1 MAGIG
6 FSLQRPDKENCDP
19 ERQRGGRYGA
29 MAIIGPWI
37 FAILAF
43 EILRRSLGL
52 VGADDDGLPLQSSI
66 IYLFLV
72 SLVSAA
78 PVTAI
83 MLRMVFDDIH
93 RRQSEHV
100 VTIYLLALAGS
111 MTVGLISAQV
121 AFGIVAGFPAADM
134 FPMMAAAG
142 AMAMTWTAATFAAA
156 IRAYKAIGYAF
167 MVGFALAVVATLF
180 VAGQS
185 GGPQVQALAFACG
198 FASTFVW
205 LSGEVIRVF
214 DGPSAG
220 ELRPVVKRVLRD
232 GLRYRTIGF
241 GAFAAAAAI
250 WTDSIVVWFG
260 PFGEVASNGLS
271 TMPFYDSAMFV
282 SRISML
288 PGLLVF
294 LAFHDGIWFDRMQGF
309 LRAVNRN
316 EALERI
322 MAQSALLE
330 GAVRRGLLWLIAIQ
344 SLIAVM
350 LYVLAPALIEPFGMM
365 YQQTGILRVGLLGTL
380 FFALFSLMA
389 TLVLYLGR
397 DREFLRLQ
405 LAFLVLNG
413 LATYFFMRWGADY
426 LGFGFLVASVAGAV
440 FAAAVLED
448 TLNRLPYITFANALR
463 NSRNVYASRAPRR
476 FLVALRPFSLSGLLP
491 ARLR

>member
-6 FSLQRPDKENCDP
+6 FALQRPDNEYRDP

-29 MAIIGPWI
+29 MAIVGPWV
-37 FAILAF
+37 FAILAL

-52 VGADDDGLPLQSSI
+52 GGADDDGLPLQSGI

-93 RRQSEHV
+93 RRQRENV

-111 MTVGLISAQV
+111 MTFGLVVALF
-121 AFGIVAGFPAADM
+121 AFGIVAGFPAAAL
-134 FPMMAAAG
+134 FPTMAASG

-156 IRAYKAIGYAF
+156 IRAYRAIGYAF
-167 MVGFALAVVATLF
+167 MLGFALAVVATLF
-180 VAGQS
+180 VTGQS
-185 GGPQVQALAFACG
+185 AGPHIQALAFACG
-198 FASTFVW
+198 FATAFVW

-214 DGPSAG
+214 DVPSVV
-220 ELRPVVKRVLRD
+220 EFRPIVKRVLRD
-232 GLRYRTIGF
+232 GLRYRVLGF

-250 WTDSIVVWFG
+250 WTDSVVVWFG
-260 PFGEVASNGLS
+260 PFGETASNGLS

-288 PGLLVF
+288 PGVLVF
-294 LAFHDGIWFDRMQGF
+294 LAFHDGVWFDRMQGF

-322 MAQSALLE
+322 TSQSALLE
-330 GAVRRGLLWLIAIQ
+330 HAVKRGLLWLIAIQ

-365 YQQTGILRVGLLGTL
+365 YQQAGILRVGLLGTL

-397 DREFLRLQ
+397 DREFLWLQ
-405 LAFLVLNG
+405 LAFLGLNG
-413 LATYFFMRWGADY
+413 LATYVFMRWGTDY

-440 FAAAVLED
+440 LAAAILED

-463 NSRNVYASRAPRR
+463 NSRKAYVPRMPRR
-476 FLVALRPFSLSGLLP
+476 FLMALRPFSLAAFLP